1 MSRRGLQATLTILGA
16 IGLTFGGLTVLTGA
30 AGVLAGGP
38 VSASVDSEMRFY
50 AAWYVAAGVLLLR
63 TVAHVESEGPT
74 IRAICAVV
82 FLAACARV
90 ISLVAVGAPHP
101 IFLVLMAIEF
111 TIPAVVVPWQAAV
124 GRRTTRA
131 VL

>member
-1 MSRRGLQATLTILGA
+1 
-16 IGLTFGGLTVLTGA
+16 
-30 AGVLAGGP
+30 
-38 VSASVDSEMRFY
+38 MRFY

-63 TVAHVESEGPT
+63 TVPRVDSKGPT
-74 IRAICAVV
+74 IRAICAVL

-90 ISLVAVGAPHP
+90 ISLVVVGAPHP
-101 IFLVLMAIEF
+101 VFLVLMVIEF

-124 GRRTTRA
+124 GRRTTGE

>member
-1 MSRRGLQATLTILGA
+1 MSRRGLQATLTILGLIA
-16 IGLTFGGLTVLTGA
+16 VTFGALTVLTGA
-30 AGVLAGGP
+30 AGVLASGP

-50 AAWYVAAGVLLLR
+50 AAWYLAAGVLLLR
-63 TVAHVESEGPT
+63 TVARVESEGTT
-74 IRAICAVV
+74 IRAICAVL

-90 ISLVAVGAPHP
+90 VSLVAVGAPHP

-111 TIPAVVVPWQAAV
+111 TIPAVVVPWQASV